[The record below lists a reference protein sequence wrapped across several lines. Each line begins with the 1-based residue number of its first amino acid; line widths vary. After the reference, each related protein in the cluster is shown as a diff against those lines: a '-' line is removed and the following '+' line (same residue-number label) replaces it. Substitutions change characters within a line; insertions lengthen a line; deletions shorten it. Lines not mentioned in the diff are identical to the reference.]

1 MATRLIR
8 VEAEK
13 LLGKAGAAGS
23 LATAPSD
30 VAFLGFL
37 LEVRGLAR
45 GITLAEVLGEIPH
58 QVAPHRPF
66 NANALQYRLKV
77 LGYLSPFVEAPF
89 AAGPIKQRGVL
100 SKRHRQ
106 EALVAGPSASMMW
119 FGTNDI
125 VFVDLQW

>member
-1 MATRLIR
+1 MISFGEGAVR
-8 VEAEK
+8 AN
-13 LLGKAGAAGS
+13 LLGKAGAAGA

-30 VAFLGFL
+30 IAFLGFL
-37 LEVRGLAR
+37 LEVRWLAR

-58 QVAPHRPF
+58 QVTPHRPF
-66 NANALQYRLKV
+66 NTDSFQYRLKV

-106 EALVAGPSASMMW
+106 EALVASPSASMMW